1 MKSSLEKINT
11 ANTKRLEL
19 LEIKYEQMIRF
30 IIMKAIFDLI
40 ESTILRKACIFCK
53 KNKYK
58 KKILEKLIQYLEF
71 RAADSVKKS
80 RNIKKLFYD
89 VIENIHKKLRIYQ
102 PLVLN
107 LNLLVELIFIRT
119 WS

>member
-40 ESTILRKACIFCK
+40 ET
-53 KNKYK
+53 
-58 KKILEKLIQYLEF
+58 
-71 RAADSVKKS
+71 
-80 RNIKKLFYD
+80 
-89 VIENIHKKLRIYQ
+89 
-102 PLVLN
+102 
-107 LNLLVELIFIRT
+107 
-119 WS
+119 